1 MENAPPFRF
10 FITHPKVVLL
20 EWDTEP
26 DDALLNRLIEFRRA
40 IKKEFEEVVQITQ
53 GYCSLML
60 FHNKAIN
67 TIDRY
72 QTRLDLL
79 YSSLVSFSKK
89 KSKLWRIPVCYS
101 EAWAPDLNALSKS
114 LNITTDTLIKKHA
127 SVRYR
132 VQFIGFLPGF
142 LYLSG
147 LPKILECARKD
158 QPVSHVAKGSV
169 AIGGKQTGIYPVNS
183 PGGWHLIGKTPY
195 PLFKPEEENPCFA
208 QAGDSIQ
215 FEPITLKNYW
225 ELEERIKNKTFKI
238 RPE

>member
-1 MENAPPFRF
+1 MENGPPFRF

-26 DDALLNRLIEFRRA
+26 DDALLNRLIEFRKA
-40 IKKEFEEVVQITQ
+40 IKKEFEEVIQITQ

-60 FHNKAIN
+60 FHDKAIN

-72 QTRLDLL
+72 QTRLNLL

-89 KSKLWRIPVCYS
+89 NSKLWRIPVCYS

-114 LNITTDTLIKKHA
+114 LNMTTDTLIEKHV

-195 PLFKPEEENPCFA
+195 PLFKPQEENPGFA

>member
-1 MENAPPFRF
+1 MENALPFRF

-89 KSKLWRIPVCYS
+89 KSELWRIPVCYS

-132 VQFIGFLPGF
+132 VQFIGF
-142 LYLSG
+142 YLDFCIY
-147 LPKILECARKD
+147 LDYPK
-158 QPVSHVAKGSV
+158 S
-169 AIGGKQTGIYPVNS
+169 
-183 PGGWHLIGKTPY
+183 
-195 PLFKPEEENPCFA
+195 
-208 QAGDSIQ
+208 
-215 FEPITLKNYW
+215 
-225 ELEERIKNKTFKI
+225 
-238 RPE
+238 